1 MRKFIVQRFLS
12 LKKGLNKKIYK
23 LKKTEYFSKE
33 EIINYQNK
41 KLKKLINHV
50 YENVPYYRNIFIKYG
65 LTPESIKTVQDLQKL
80 PILEKKDIQNNA
92 KELKAENIKPNY
104 SRTTSGSTGKP
115 LKIFFDYSN
124 KIIEIAL
131 VQIFNYNMGYNIG
144 DKQLLIWGGHEN
156 NFRDK
161 IKLFLKQII
170 YNSKLINSYE
180 LSDDLL
186 EKLAIKIAKSPPKN
200 LRGYTSAIYMLAKK
214 MEELGLHTNVDSI
227 SVSAEQLFNYQRQL
241 IKKHLGENIY
251 DQYGCGETNSL
262 AFECSEHSGLH
273 HAFEH
278 SILEVEDNFGNKAK
292 TGNIIITNLD
302 NFSMPLIRYKN
313 GDLATLSSQKCT
325 CGRSSKLIKKI
336 EGRSYDSIKGLN
348 GKIVHGGFFDD
359 VLLETGFTQNFNIK
373 GIAIIQTALDELTIE
388 YDTNDNVSEQAKNN
402 ISKMYHK
409 YLGPMKIVFKKVDKF
424 PITKSG
430 KRKFVISFEEYIK
443 NKG

>member
-292 TGNIIITNLD
+292 TGKII
-302 NFSMPLIRYKN
+302 
-313 GDLATLSSQKCT
+313 
-325 CGRSSKLIKKI
+325 
-336 EGRSYDSIKGLN
+336 
-348 GKIVHGGFFDD
+348 
-359 VLLETGFTQNFNIK
+359 
-373 GIAIIQTALDELTIE
+373 
-388 YDTNDNVSEQAKNN
+388 
-402 ISKMYHK
+402 
-409 YLGPMKIVFKKVDKF
+409 
-424 PITKSG
+424 
-430 KRKFVISFEEYIK
+430 
-443 NKG
+443 